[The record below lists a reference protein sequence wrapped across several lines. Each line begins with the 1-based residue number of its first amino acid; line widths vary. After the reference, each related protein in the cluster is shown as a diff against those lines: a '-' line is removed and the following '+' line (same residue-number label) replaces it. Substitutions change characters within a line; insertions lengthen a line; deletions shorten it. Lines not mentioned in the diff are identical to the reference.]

1 MEITNGLDLI
11 DPRSYAKQGVP
22 HDIWT
27 RLRRESPI
35 HRCEPSGYESFW
47 AITKH
52 ADICEISKQ
61 PDRFL
66 NGRGIIV
73 MNDDQVKIRASGQGI
88 AAMRTIIE
96 MDPPEHRKFR
106 KVASPSFTPR
116 AIRALDEVVQASARN
131 IVDKLAGKTGEGECD
146 FATDVAAA
154 HPLRVLSTI
163 LGVPRDTEPEILRLT
178 NQLFGADDPDMRREG
193 DDPQKVALELGLEL
207 FKLFNEIIED
217 RRAHPRDDLATVL
230 ATAIIDGEPMGP
242 METVGYYLIT
252 FTAGHDTTK
261 NALAGGMRAFLDH
274 PEQLEKLKRNPGLVK
289 SAVEEIVRWSVPVN
303 YMKRTAAFDLEL
315 RGQKI
320 REGDNLVLFYASANR
335 DEDIFEDP
343 FDFRVDRTP
352 NPHLGFGIGEHFCIG
367 SHLARKSQHALWSEL
382 SRRLEWVELAGEP
395 EQIHSS
401 FVVGLKRLPIRYR
414 ITKAA

>member
-27 RLRRESPI
+27 RLRRESPV

-66 NGRGIIV
+66 NGRGIVV

-163 LGVPRDTEPEILRLT
+163 LGVPRETEPEILRLT

>member
-1 MEITNGLDLI
+1 MELTNGLDLI
-11 DPRSYAKQGVP
+11 DPRSYATQGVP
-22 HDIWT
+22 HDVWT
-27 RLRRESPI
+27 RLRRESPV

-66 NGRGIIV
+66 SSRGIVI
-73 MNDDQVKIRASGQGI
+73 MNDDQIKIRSSGQGL

-116 AIRALDEVVQASARN
+116 AMKALVEVVKASAQN

-154 HPLRVLSTI
+154 HPLRILSTI
-163 LGVPRDTEPEILRLT
+163 LGVPREMEPEILRLT
-178 NQLFGADDPDMRREG
+178 NQLFGAEDPDLRRDG
-193 DDPQKVALELGLEL
+193 DDPEKVAMELGLEL
-207 FKLFNEIIED
+207 FNLFNEVIED

-242 METVGYYLIT
+242 METVGYFLIT

-274 PEQLEKLKRNPGLVK
+274 PAQLEKLKRDPDLVK
-289 SAVEEIVRWSVPVN
+289 PAVEEIVRWTTPVN
-303 YMKRTAAFDLEL
+303 YMKRTAACDLEL

-320 REGDNLVLFYASANR
+320 RKGDNLALFYASANR
-335 DEDIFEDP
+335 DEDVFPDP

-367 SHLARKSQHALWSEL
+367 SHLARQSQHALWGEL

-395 EQIHSS
+395 EQIHSN

-414 ITKAA
+414 ITPAG

>member
-66 NGRGIIV
+66 NGRGIVV

-163 LGVPRDTEPEILRLT
+163 LGVPRETEPEILRLT